1 MQNQLPLTAVI
12 RCVLKPHHSLL
23 RKEVERAADL
33 NSSVVVEQRPPL
45 CRVLLPLYRLFQ
57 EFRRDLEDHL
67 DSQDARLFPR
77 LLEIE
82 VALREGERSF
92 PCVEEISEALRLLKY
107 GQISLTRELDEM
119 RELTD
124 GFMAPAGAC
133 ECYGELLD
141 VLAGIQM
148 EVASEV
154 RMEGSMLFPQAAE
167 LMERVRHSEAATRAH
182 AGKLRELRAVV

>member
-45 CRVLLPLYRLFQ
+45 CHLLPLYRLFQ